1 MLQQLQT
8 QTFYVIRVNKWAVE
22 ITYRHTAPPGCNL
35 SSIIAMKRAL
45 PQVMIP
51 ACTVPI
57 VWPTGLVN
65 NGLCNGIAHTA
76 VLPYKKND
84 NEKTKQ

>member
-1 MLQQLQT
+1 
-8 QTFYVIRVNKWAVE
+8 
-22 ITYRHTAPPGCNL
+22 
-35 SSIIAMKRAL
+35 MKRAL